1 MLNIIFEDNHLL
13 CLDKPGGLLTQPSG
27 TDRMSL
33 EEEAKAW
40 LKEKYSKPG
49 AVFLEAV
56 HRIDAAAC
64 GIVLFARTSKALS
77 RLTAAVREGRCSKE
91 YRVLVEG
98 RPKRGKGE
106 LRDWMVHDEHK
117 AVIVRA
123 TTADAKEAVLDYE
136 TLEVRNDGTSL
147 LKVMLGSGRYHQIR
161 AQFAHEGC
169 PVVGDARYGASIA
182 YRHGCIALQ
191 HYRLSIEHPIT
202 KEKMVFTSKIKL

>member
-1 MLNIIFEDNHLL
+1 MLSIIHEDNHLF

-27 TDRMSL
+27 TEKMSL
-33 EEEAKAW
+33 EDQAKAW

-77 RLTAAVREGRCSKE
+77 RLTSAIRDGSCSKE

-98 RPKRGKGE
+98 SPKRKSGE
-106 LRDWMVHDEHK
+106 LRDWLIHDEHRS
-117 AVIVRA
+117 IVVSPNSK
-123 TTADAKEAVLDYE
+123 DAKEAVLTYE
-136 TLEVRNDGTSL
+136 TLDVRDGMTL

-161 AQFAHEGC
+161 AQFANAGC
-169 PVVGDARYGASIA
+169 PVVGDARYGSSIP
-182 YRHGCIALQ
+182 YRRGCIALQ
-191 HYRLSIEHPIT
+191 HYCLSIEHPVT
-202 KEKMVFTSKIKL
+202 HERMQFTSKIAL

>member
-1 MLNIIFEDNHLL
+1 MLSIIHEDNHLL

-33 EEEAKAW
+33 EEQAKAW
-40 LKEKYSKPG
+40 IKETYSKPG

-56 HRIDAAAC
+56 HRIDASAC

-98 RPKRGKGE
+98 KPKRSSGE
-106 LRDWMVHDEHK
+106 LRDWLIHDEHR
-117 AVIVRA
+117 AIVVSSN
-123 TTADAKEAVLDYE
+123 TNDAKEAVLTYE
-136 TLEVRNDGTSL
+136 TLEVRGGATL

-161 AQFAHEGC
+161 AQFANAGC
-169 PVVGDARYGASIA
+169 PVVGDVRYGSSLP
-182 YRHGCIALQ
+182 YKKGCIALQ
-191 HYRLSIEHPIT
+191 HYCLSIEHPVT
-202 KEKMVFTSKIKL
+202 HERMRLTSKITL